1 MSYSLPNSVAERPS
15 RRPAAALAAGL
26 LLSTSLLY
34 AAPPSQEPPA
44 QKPSAQ
50 SDAPPEVRVSDE
62 ITVTATRSPRAVKD
76 TPGEVS
82 VISDTEIDH
91 QLMTDAADLVRFEPG
106 VYVDEDVTRLGLGGF
121 NIRGIGGN
129 RVLTRIDG
137 IPAGERFDFGP
148 LAVPQYTLDLDALK
162 SVEIVRSA
170 GSALYGSD
178 ALGGVVSL
186 ITKDPADYLLPGAPS
201 RVEGKAGYAS
211 RNHDRFEDAAA
222 AVGRERWQGS
232 LFVSRSDA
240 GELDNQGSVRTR
252 DRART
257 APNPQDAN
265 ATNAI
270 GKLVLA
276 PTESSSLKLT
286 GEIYRASV
294 GTQVYTSQGVTVSPR
309 SVVDESNFD
318 ADDDKRRD
326 RVSLEE
332 LVQGGGPLYDSLQ
345 WRLYLQR
352 NDSEQHTL
360 EDIATTAGGT
370 TTQIARRGLL
380 TFEQDGVGGE
390 LQLQKAAHRGGEHL
404 FTYGLS
410 YSRDRFDQLR
420 DRRDR
425 NVVTGQD
432 DVYPGPLVYPT
443 KYFPKSDVGELGAY
457 VQDELS
463 LAGGR
468 VKLVPGLRYDRY
480 TLDPDEHDSIY
491 LIGNAGIPAPAGLD
505 DSTVSPRLGLVVQ
518 GTAWLSAFGQYARGF
533 RAPAFSEVNN
543 GFTNF
548 ASGYTTLPNPDLKP
562 ETSDNVELGLR
573 GNWRRGTLSLAA
585 FRNRYDD
592 FIDTVVAGFS
602 SEGLLEFQP
611 QNVDRATISG
621 VELRG
626 EARLGESWTLRGS
639 AARIRGTNDTARQP
653 LNSIAPASAVLG
665 LGYARPAGRWGGE
678 LVTTFTEGKGR
689 DDVDS
694 TTVAQYT
701 PPGYEVVDLTL
712 FWDVT
717 NNLSLRLGAFN
728 LLDEKY
734 WAWPDVIGLAGSSPI
749 LDRYTRPGRNFAAF
763 VRVRR

>member
-1 MSYSLPNSVAERPS
+1 MSCFLPISVPAEAPTRA
-15 RRPAAALAAGL
+15 RAASILAFFL
-26 LLSTSLLY
+26 LLSSPLLA
-34 AAPPSQEPPA
+34 AAPPGDPAAPPA
-44 QKPSAQ
+44 
-50 SDAPPEVRVSDE
+50 DAPPETRITDE
-62 ITVTATRSPRAVKD
+62 ITVTATRTPRAVKD

-82 VISDTEIDH
+82 VIPDTEIDH
-91 QLMTDAADLVRFEPG
+91 QLMTDASDLVKFEPG
-106 VYVDEDVTRLGLGGF
+106 VYVDEDLTRLGLGGF

-129 RVLTRIDG
+129 RVLTRVDG
-137 IPAGERFDFGP
+137 VPAGERFDFGP

-186 ITKDPADYLLPGAPS
+186 ITKDPADYLVPGVPS
-201 RVEGKAGYAS
+201 RVEGKAGYSS
-211 RNHDRFEDAAA
+211 RNQGAFEDVAG
-222 AVGRERWQGS
+222 AVGRERWQAS
-232 LFVSRSDA
+232 LFVSRLD
-240 GELDNQGSVRTR
+240 GRELDNRGTVRTH
-252 DRART
+252 DATRT
-257 APNPQDAN
+257 APNPQDAD
-265 ATNAI
+265 ATHAI
-270 GKLVLA
+270 GKLVLS
-276 PTESSSLKLT
+276 PTDSSSLKLT
-286 GEIYRASV
+286 GEIYRA
-294 GTQVYTSQGVTVSPR
+294 GIDTQVYTSQGVTVSSR
-309 SVVDESNFD
+309 SVTNESNFD

-326 RVSLEE
+326 RVSLEQ
-332 LVQGGGPLYDSLQ
+332 LVQGEGPLFDSLE
-345 WRLYLQR
+345 WRLYLQK

-360 EDIATTAGGT
+360 EDIATTT
-370 TTQIARRGLL
+370 TATGATTRIARRGLL

-390 LQLQKAAHRGGEHL
+390 LQLQKAVHAGGEHL
-404 FTYGLS
+404 FTYGLA

-425 NVVTGQD
+425 NVDTGQD

-443 KYFPKSDVGELGAY
+443 KYFPKSEVGELGAY

-480 TLDPDEHDSIY
+480 TLDPDEHDAIY
-491 LIGNAGIPAPAGLD
+491 LSGNEGIPAPASLD

-518 GTAWLSAFGQYARGF
+518 ATESLSAFGQYARGF

-562 ETSDNVELGLR
+562 ETSDNVELGIR
-573 GNWRRGTLSLAA
+573 GSWRRGSLSLAA

-592 FIDTVVAGFS
+592 FIETVVAGFTD
-602 SEGLLEFQP
+602 EGLLEFQP
-611 QNVDRATISG
+611 QNVDHATIQG
-621 VELRG
+621 IELRG
-626 EARLGESWTLRGS
+626 DARIGEAWTLRGS
-639 AARIRGTNDTARQP
+639 AARIRGTNDTLHQP

-665 LGYARPAGRWGGE
+665 LGYARPSGKWGGE
-678 LVTTFTEGKGR
+678 LSATLTQGKGK
-689 DDVDS
+689 DDVDA
-694 TTVAQYT
+694 TTVAQYA
-701 PPGYEVVDLTL
+701 PSGYEVVDLTL

-717 NNLSLRLGAFN
+717 ANLSLRLGAFN
-728 LLDEKY
+728 LLDQKY
-734 WAWPDVIGLAGSSPI
+734 WAWQDVIGLAGDSPV